1 MRIDI
6 PPGRLGALGCNREY
20 RSVKVMT
27 VENRE
32 KPKPE
37 TAQPGMVPGRRW
49 PQRDR
54 MKSSP
59 TAPEFPPKPD
69 NGPTAGTAAPTPKMS
84 VVQAAAYL
92 GVSKSWLDKKRLDG
106 AGPPYL
112 KLGRRVVY
120 DLGELEAWAASH
132 KRHHTSEA
140 T

>member
-1 MRIDI
+1 MS
-6 PPGRLGALGCNREY
+6 G
-20 RSVKVMT
+20 
-27 VENRE
+27 

-37 TAQPGMVPGRRW
+37 TAQPGVVRGHRW

-59 TAPEFPPKPD
+59 TAPEFAPLLD
-69 NGPTAGTAAPTPKMS
+69 SDPTARTAAPSPKMS
-84 VVQAAAYL
+84 VVQAAAHL